1 MVILPPTF
9 LYVLLVTSDHFY
21 SLGCWPTDLIFL
33 RNLWIW
39 FCCGVAALVHTFQ
52 GTFVT
57 KGTHVSST
65 SFGIVT
71 RAVPDSPVSYGPATK
86 LPSLRMSTVTHKVTQ
101 KYLRLF
107 TPSLPFKCWL
117 YPTGISLCTRSEI
130 ALLLICARE
139 LAGLGHS
146 LSLFLLITQQWQIT
160 CKCSLKILIMQ
171 AQMEAISFLF
181 RKTL

>member
-9 LYVLLVTSDHFY
+9 LYVLLVTSDSFY

-33 RNLWIW
+33 NNLWIW

-71 RAVPDSPVSYGPATK
+71 AVPDSPVSYGPATK
-86 LPSLRMSTVTHKVTQ
+86 L
-101 KYLRLF
+101 
-107 TPSLPFKCWL
+107 
-117 YPTGISLCTRSEI
+117 
-130 ALLLICARE
+130 LLL
-139 LAGLGHS
+139 GWVQSHTK
-146 LSLFLLITQQWQIT
+146 LLKNTYGRSHPLCRSSVDFTQQVFPFAL
-160 CKCSLKILIMQ
+160 KVRLRCSWLVLESEQ
-171 AQMEAISFLF
+171 GWDTAWACSC
-181 RKTL
+181 